1 LAYAILGSYGPTLD
15 KLELDHMGGLSFHPP
30 IHAALPLILHKKGKK
45 FLKKEKEKKT
55 KQNCYCCLNAAQC
68 IEVER

>member
-1 LAYAILGSYGPTLD
+1 MQFWDPMAQLWINWSWTIWVGSLFIR
-15 KLELDHMGGLSFHPP
+15 LFM
-30 IHAALPLILHKKGKK
+30 LPFPLLHKKGKK